1 MELTCSYNNYTVFLV
16 ISAAPWLMKVSIP
29 ESFKQTLKGMPTKV
43 KGSIKNKSSVDIL
56 LESENN
62 SCTQARKLHLQ
73 QFYLSDPSF
82 GLQGRPAQKS
92 HHTRKVGEEKCS
104 VQNGE
109 KGEV

>member
-1 MELTCSYNNYTVFLV
+1 MLYLKKALGYIARKRMRTMMGPIKKKKNSSMAVFL
-16 ISAAPWLMKVSIP
+16 
-29 ESFKQTLKGMPTKV
+29 ESQ
-43 KGSIKNKSSVDIL
+43 
-56 LESENN
+56 NN
-62 SCTQARKLHLQ
+62 SCTQTRKLHLQ
-73 QFYLSDPSF
+73 QLYLSDPSF

>member
-1 MELTCSYNNYTVFLV
+1 M
-16 ISAAPWLMKVSIP
+16 APLKEIP
-29 ESFKQTLKGMPTKV
+29 GLYCTQLKGNDANCE
-43 KGSIKNKSSVDIL
+43 GANNNNNKKEFKYGYFF

-92 HHTRKVGEEKCS
+92 HHRRKLGEEKCS
-104 VQNGE
+104 AQNGE
-109 KGEV
+109 KG